1 MSSVLTDL
9 SSALAELAESVGASS
24 VRVEA
29 RRRQSATGIIYS
41 ADGIIVTSHHVVE
54 RDENITIGL
63 PDGSSLPA
71 TLVGRDPGTDLAVL
85 RVQASGL
92 KVASWGEDKDLK
104 VGHFVLA
111 LGRPGETIQATQGI
125 ISALGEGFRTSSG
138 GKVDRYIQ
146 TDVAMYPGFSGG
158 PLVGMSGSVFGINTS
173 ATMRG
178 VSLAIPTA
186 TVRRVTE
193 TLLRHGHVKR
203 GYLGVSTQPVKLPAA
218 LAKELDQ
225 ETGLLV
231 ISVEVDSPAEKG
243 GLLLGDTLVAFDK
256 QPVRGMDDLMGSLSG
271 DTVGSAVKVKLIR
284 GGQLQEVTVTVGE
297 RA

>member
-1 MSSVLTDL
+1 MSTVLTDL
-9 SSALAELAESVGASS
+9 SSALAGLAESVGANT

-29 RRRQSATGIIYS
+29 RRRQSATGIVYS
-41 ADGIIVTSHHVVE
+41 PDGVIVTAHHVVE
-54 RDENITIGL
+54 RDENISVGL
-63 PDGSSLPA
+63 PDGSSVAA

-92 KVASWGEDKDLK
+92 KVPSWGEDKDLK

-125 ISALGEGFRTSSG
+125 VSALGDGFRTSSG
-138 GKVDRYIQ
+138 GKIDRYIQ

-158 PLVGMSGSVFGINTS
+158 PLVGMSGAIFGINTS

-203 GYLGVSTQPVKLPAA
+203 GYLGVSTQPVKLPGA

-231 ISVEVDSPAEKG
+231 ISVEADSPADKG
-243 GLLLGDTLVAFDK
+243 GLLLGDTLVTFDN
-256 QPVRGMDDLMGSLSG
+256 QPVRGLDDLMGSLSG
-271 DTVGSAVKVKLIR
+271 DTVGSPMRIKIVR
-284 GGQLQEVTVTVGE
+284 GGQLQELTVTVGE
-297 RA
+297 RS

>member
-1 MSSVLTDL
+1 MANVLTDL
-9 SSALAELAESVGASS
+9 SSELAELAESVGSRIA
-24 VRVEA
+24 RVEA
-29 RRRQSATGIIYS
+29 RRRQSATGIVYS
-41 ADGIIVTSHHVVE
+41 ADGVIVTAHHVVE
-54 RDENITIGL
+54 RDENISVGL
-63 PDGSSLPA
+63 PDGSSASA

-92 KVASWGEDKDLK
+92 KVPGWGEDKDLK

-125 ISALGEGFRTSSG
+125 VSALGEGFRTHSG
-138 GKVDRYIQ
+138 GKIDRYVQ

-158 PLVGMSGSVFGINTS
+158 PLVGMSGAVFGINTS

-193 TLLRHGHVKR
+193 TLLKHGHVKR
-203 GYLGVSTQPVKLPAA
+203 GYLGVSTQPAKLPAV
-218 LAKELDQ
+218 LAKELGQ

-231 ISVEVDSPAEKG
+231 ISVEADSPAEKG
-243 GLLLGDTLVAFDK
+243 GLVLGDTLVTFDK
-256 QPVRGMDDLMGSLSG
+256 QPVRGLDDLMGSLSG
-271 DTVGSAVKVKLIR
+271 DTVGNAI
-284 GGQLQEVTVTVGE
+284 T
-297 RA
+297 A